1 MKIYFKTNYTKD
13 SFFNQDNVDT
23 LTLTSV
29 NYKRADSQFYV
40 EINEQ
45 SLPSLSGY
53 DIIER
58 LKQLQVLKEDNHRLV
73 AGTQLPLYK
82 QLVGWYYE

>member
-1 MKIYFKTNYTKD
+1 MKVYFKTNYTKD
-13 SFFNQDNVDT
+13 SFFNQDNIDT

-40 EINEQ
+40 EINER

-73 AGTQLPLYK
+73 VGTQLPLYK
-82 QLVGWYYE
+82 QLVG

>member
-1 MKIYFKTNYTKD
+1 MKVYFKTNYTKD

-40 EINEQ
+40 DINER

-73 AGTQLPLYK
+73 AGAQLPLYK
-82 QLVGWYYE
+82 QLVG

>member
-1 MKIYFKTNYTKD
+1 MKVYFKTNYTKD

-40 EINEQ
+40 DINER
-45 SLPSLSGY
+45 SLPSLSWY

-82 QLVGWYYE
+82 QLVG

>member
-1 MKIYFKTNYTKD
+1 MKVYFKTNYTKD
-13 SFFNQDNVDT
+13 SFFNQDNIDT

-58 LKQLQVLKEDNHRLV
+58 LKQLQVVKEDNHRLV

-82 QLVGWYYE
+82 QLVG

>member
-1 MKIYFKTNYTKD
+1 MKVYFKTNYTKD
-13 SFFNQDNVDT
+13 SFFNQDNIDT

-82 QLVGWYYE
+82 QLVG

>member
-1 MKIYFKTNYTKD
+1 MKVYFKTNYTKD

-82 QLVGWYYE
+82 QVVR

>member
-1 MKIYFKTNYTKD
+1 MKVYFKTNYTKD

-40 EINEQ
+40 EINER

-82 QLVGWYYE
+82 QLVG

>member
-1 MKIYFKTNYTKD
+1 MKVYFKTNYTKD

-82 QLVGWYYE
+82 QLVG

>member
-1 MKIYFKTNYTKD
+1 MKVYFKTNYTED
-13 SFFNQDNVDT
+13 SFFNQDSIDT

-40 EINEQ
+40 EINER

-82 QLVGWYYE
+82 QIVG

>member
-1 MKIYFKTNYTKD
+1 MKVYFKTNYTKD
-13 SFFNQDNVDT
+13 SFFNQDNIDT
-23 LTLTSV
+23 LTLTSI

-82 QLVGWYYE
+82 QLVG

>member
-1 MKIYFKTNYTKD
+1 MKVYFKTNYTKD

-53 DIIER
+53 AIIER
-58 LKQLQVLKEDNHRLV
+58 LKQLQVVKEDNHRLV

-82 QLVGWYYE
+82 QVVG

>member
-1 MKIYFKTNYTKD
+1 MKVYFKTNYTKD

-40 EINEQ
+40 EVNER

-82 QLVGWYYE
+82 QLVG

>member
-13 SFFNQDNVDT
+13 SFFNQDNIDT

-82 QLVGWYYE
+82 QLVG

>member
-1 MKIYFKTNYTKD
+1 MKVYFKTNYTKD

-40 EINEQ
+40 EVNER

-82 QLVGWYYE
+82 QLVGWYDE

>member
-1 MKIYFKTNYTKD
+1 MKVYFKTNYTKD

-58 LKQLQVLKEDNHRLV
+58 LKQLQVVKEDNHRLV
-73 AGTQLPLYK
+73 AGSQLPLYK
-82 QLVGWYYE
+82 QIVGRYYE

>member
-58 LKQLQVLKEDNHRLV
+58 LKQLQVLKEDNHRLL
-73 AGTQLPLYK
+73 AETQLPLYK
-82 QLVGWYYE
+82 QLVW

>member
-1 MKIYFKTNYTKD
+1 MKVYFKTNYTKD

-40 EINEQ
+40 EINER

-58 LKQLQVLKEDNHRLV
+58 LKQLQVLKENNHRLV

-82 QLVGWYYE
+82 QVVG

>member
-82 QLVGWYYE
+82 QLVG

>member
-1 MKIYFKTNYTKD
+1 MKVYFKTNYTKD
-13 SFFNQDNVDT
+13 SFFNQDNIDT

-82 QLVGWYYE
+82 QVVR

>member
-1 MKIYFKTNYTKD
+1 MKVYFKTNYTKD
-13 SFFNQDNVDT
+13 SFFNQDNIDT

-82 QLVGWYYE
+82 QVVG

>member
-1 MKIYFKTNYTKD
+1 MKVYFKTNYTKD
-13 SFFNQDNVDT
+13 SFFNQDNVGT

-40 EINEQ
+40 EINER

-82 QLVGWYYE
+82 QLVG

>member
-1 MKIYFKTNYTKD
+1 MKVYFKTNYTKD
-13 SFFNQDNVDT
+13 SFFNQGNVDT

-82 QLVGWYYE
+82 QLVG

>member
-1 MKIYFKTNYTKD
+1 MKVYFKTNYTKD

-82 QLVGWYYE
+82 QLVV

>member
-1 MKIYFKTNYTKD
+1 MKVYFKTNYTKD
-13 SFFNQDNVDT
+13 SFFNQDNIDT
-23 LTLTSV
+23 LTLTSI

-40 EINEQ
+40 EINER

-82 QLVGWYYE
+82 QLVG

>member
-1 MKIYFKTNYTKD
+1 MKVYFKTNYTKD

-45 SLPSLSGY
+45 FLPSLSGY

-82 QLVGWYYE
+82 QLVG

>member
-13 SFFNQDNVDT
+13 SFFNQDNIDT
-23 LTLTSV
+23 LTLTSI

-40 EINEQ
+40 EINER

-82 QLVGWYYE
+82 QLVG

>member
-1 MKIYFKTNYTKD
+1 MKVYFKTNYTKD
-13 SFFNQDNVDT
+13 SFFNQGNVDT

-40 EINEQ
+40 EINER

-82 QLVGWYYE
+82 QLVG

>member
-1 MKIYFKTNYTKD
+1 MKVYFKTNYTKD
-13 SFFNQDNVDT
+13 SFFNQDNIDT

-82 QLVGWYYE
+82 Q

>member
-1 MKIYFKTNYTKD
+1 MKVYFKTNYTKD

-23 LTLTSV
+23 LTLTSI

-40 EINEQ
+40 EINER

-82 QLVGWYYE
+82 QLVG

>member
-1 MKIYFKTNYTKD
+1 MKVYFKTNYTKD
-13 SFFNQDNVDT
+13 SFFNQDNIDT

-40 EINEQ
+40 EINER

-82 QLVGWYYE
+82 QLVG

>member
-1 MKIYFKTNYTKD
+1 MKVYFKTNYTKD

-40 EINEQ
+40 EINER

-58 LKQLQVLKEDNHRLV
+58 LKQLQVLKENNHRLV

-82 QLVGWYYE
+82 QLVG

>member
-1 MKIYFKTNYTKD
+1 MKVYFKTNYTKD

-40 EINEQ
+40 EINER

-73 AGTQLPLYK
+73 AGTQMPLYK
-82 QLVGWYYE
+82 QLVG

>member
-1 MKIYFKTNYTKD
+1 MKVYFKTNYTKD

-73 AGTQLPLYK
+73 AGTQMPLYK
-82 QLVGWYYE
+82 QLVG

>member
-1 MKIYFKTNYTKD
+1 MKVYFKTNYTKD
-13 SFFNQDNVDT
+13 RFFNQDNVDT

-40 EINEQ
+40 EINER

-82 QLVGWYYE
+82 QLVG

>member
-1 MKIYFKTNYTKD
+1 MKVYFKTNYTKD
-13 SFFNQDNVDT
+13 SFFNQDNIDT
-23 LTLTSV
+23 LTLTSI

-40 EINEQ
+40 EINER

-73 AGTQLPLYK
+73 AGAQLPLYK
-82 QLVGWYYE
+82 QLVG

>member
-1 MKIYFKTNYTKD
+1 MKVYFKTNYTKD

-23 LTLTSV
+23 LTLTSI

-58 LKQLQVLKEDNHRLV
+58 LKQLQVVKEDNHRLV

-82 QLVGWYYE
+82 QLVG

>member
-1 MKIYFKTNYTKD
+1 MKVYFKTNYTKD

-82 QLVGWYYE
+82 QLVGW

>member
-1 MKIYFKTNYTKD
+1 MKVYFKTNYTKD
-13 SFFNQDNVDT
+13 SFFNQDSIDT

-40 EINEQ
+40 EINER

-82 QLVGWYYE
+82 QLVG

>member
-1 MKIYFKTNYTKD
+1 MKVYFKTNYTKD

-23 LTLTSV
+23 LTLTSI

-82 QLVGWYYE
+82 QLVG

>member
-1 MKIYFKTNYTKD
+1 MKVYFKTNYTKD
-13 SFFNQDNVDT
+13 SFFNQDNIDT

-82 QLVGWYYE
+82 QLVR